1 MAEPWLL
8 TEEEARLVRQRRTG
22 LDIPLVTEL
31 VTELRVSA
39 MADVVMAANG

>member
-1 MAEPWLL
+1 MRGAWPSAERPGLL
-8 TEEEARLVRQRRTG
+8 QEAGQAG

-39 MADVVMAANG
+39 MADCGDGR

>member
-1 MAEPWLL
+1 MPLDRG
-8 TEEEARLVRQRRTG
+8 EARAAETGPAG

-39 MADVVMAANG
+39 MAEVVMAGNG